1 MNVSSLDLEG
11 GDKILRYARK
21 QQVLPEQRVADREI
35 RPSEAVGVVP
45 TDRTAVEEE
54 TALADVAES
63 PPEVFAVG
71 DVVEGESSAAQ
82 SAGGRSVGVRRL
94 HGLEDLAP
102 AAEEAEEE
110 WRVAG
115 AVAAEEVGVGD
126 EAPERD
132 AGGGGAGEVGAAGN
146 PEEDPPQQVVGEGGR
161 LPRRCRG
168 FGAGENRP
176 SRRRHQR
183 NGLGL
188 PASDEERNGG
198 EGSI

>member
-1 MNVSSLDLEG
+1 VNVSSLDLEG
-11 GDKILRYARK
+11 GEKILRYARK

-71 DVVEGESSAAQ
+71 DVVEGESSGAAQ
-82 SAGGRSVGVRRL
+82 SAGERSVGVRRL

-110 WRVAG
+110 GRVAG
-115 AVAAEEVGVGD
+115 AVAAEEVGFGD
-126 EAPERD
+126 EAAERD

-161 LPRRCRG
+161 LPR
-168 FGAGENRP
+168 
-176 SRRRHQR
+176 
-183 NGLGL
+183 
-188 PASDEERNGG
+188 
-198 EGSI
+198 